1 MDDLIQDDIAL
12 LARFGAALFIGILVG
27 LQREYSATAGEELA
41 GVRTFALIALIG
53 CTAPLIGDIVEA
65 PWAAAILLMIPA
77 AFLLAGY
84 AISALKGDIGLTTEM
99 ASIMTLMCGTLCYW
113 DYVWLAAS
121 LAVTTVV
128 LLSVKLELQQFAH
141 RLTKDDIVAALKFA
155 VITIIILPV
164 LPDRT
169 YGPAPIDVVNPYRT
183 WLMVVLI
190 SAMSFLG
197 YVLLKIFGPRQG
209 MMATG
214 LLGGLASSTAM
225 TVSAAQRSR
234 QNPELAA
241 SCALTILSA
250 WSVMFLRVLVVV
262 LALSRDVFSAV
273 AVPLIAAAIVC
284 VVMAWRALR
293 RTQTQETADVNVH
306 NPFELGMAIKFGLL
320 YAGILVVV
328 RLAQTQLGDTGIY
341 LSGVLAGVADVD
353 AITLSMVEMSRQGL
367 AVDITS
373 VTIVFATMSNTLFKG
388 AVAWFAGSPAIRRPI
403 AQSTI
408 FIMVVTV
415 LAIGILKWV

>member
-1 MDDLIQDDIAL
+1 MDDLIQDDVVL
-12 LARFGAALFIGILVG
+12 LGRFGAALVIGVLVG
-27 LQREYSATAGEELA
+27 LQREYSATKGEELA

-53 CTAPLIGDIVEA
+53 CTASFIADILDA
-65 PWAAAILLMIPA
+65 PWTAAVLLIVPA

-84 AISALKGDIGLTTEM
+84 TISARKGDIGLTTEM
-99 ASIMTLMCGTLCYW
+99 ASIMTLLCGALCYW

-128 LLSVKLELQQFAH
+128 LLSVKLEMQQFAH

-155 VITIIILPV
+155 VITIIVLPV

-169 YGPAPIDVVNPYRT
+169 YGPSPIDVVNPYRT

-197 YVLLKIFGPRQG
+197 YVLLKILGPRQG
-209 MMATG
+209 MMVTG
-214 LLGGLASSTAM
+214 LLGGLASSTAV

-234 QNPELAA
+234 QNPELAP

-250 WSVMFLRVLVVV
+250 WTVMFLRVLVVV

-273 AVPLIAAAIVC
+273 AVPLTAAAIVSL
-284 VVMAWRALR
+284 VMAWRALR
-293 RTQTQETADVNVH
+293 RAQTQETADVNVH

-328 RLAQTQLGDTGIY
+328 RLAQTQLGDAGVY
-341 LSGVLAGVADVD
+341 LSGVFAGVADVD
-353 AITLSMVEMSRQGL
+353 AITLSMVEMSRGRECRS
-367 AVDITS
+367 AS
-373 VTIVFATMSNTLFKG
+373 C
-388 AVAWFAGSPAIRRPI
+388 R
-403 AQSTI
+403 
-408 FIMVVTV
+408 
-415 LAIGILKWV
+415 